1 MISVGEGYNSE
12 EAYKRVGELKKNGV
26 TAIDG
31 LKFRIKKVDDT
42 HAPCFECQC
51 KFFFSRKICQVCILL
66 DYSNVKEKG
75 ERYLLE
81 EVKDEL

>member
-1 MISVGEGYNSE
+1 MITAGEGYNSE

-26 TAIDG
+26 TVIDG
-31 LKFRIKKVDDT
+31 LKFRMKKADDN

-51 KFFFSRKICQVCILL
+51 KFFFSRKICQVCVLL
-66 DYSNVKEKG
+66 DYYYAYKKG

-81 EVKDEL
+81 EVRDEL